1 MFQEYIFFEFLKKS
15 LQEKQVW
22 SSCLSIASNISW
34 ENWKERT
41 EDFQLLETKFD
52 RFASDF
58 IELSDNENIELE
70 RALRNAIALTS
81 KENVPFLRLVLPR
94 IMEAGKSQNKKNWCL
109 TKLPK
114 PTNIERCLHAC
125 LANSVLPDIRLFEE
139 LLIQAQEL
147 SQRKNLL
154 RNILFELARQ
164 RPDAK
169 RLMSCLGRRSV
180 LKTIDHELLRD
191 CLEQY
196 CKEADLKAN
205 IEIGDLQK
213 LSVNWQRSVLSQDGL
228 CSTLLSP
235 AAKKHISAHPF
246 EFRAS
251 PYSIAFAELKAEL
264 NQQKLN
270 ASFKLS
276 SFEKIVADQKIEA
289 AFERGFAWERLV
301 SNHVAVEKEKAQP
314 LRPNMLA
321 YEKISIAKAHL
332 YLLHLLSEQD
342 RFEKSKKGICVTSL
356 QKALE
361 TVPSGFQLALIRC
374 SRGALQGTIFEQVL
388 SNSKSQETGV
398 CRAFC
403 FGPFNENTNL
413 DSLIFCL
420 DRLKG
425 RERQRVYKKVLSSD
439 ITTVAL
445 FHRDEEFSAFFLKN
459 FRLGKIQRSYDSGDC
474 LRLHERAPKKA
485 ATFFEARF
493 DASVA
498 GRSRV
503 STQDLL
509 LRIVQYYPKTS
520 AFFFAKREI
529 SPALFAKLLTSWNF
543 GKASTKIKAEIL
555 SLHTKRGRPAL
566 AVAVSE
572 GRIDQAIVDDLAC
585 NATLE
590 KMIRERA
597 PHCLPQDNISLEEHL
612 MALVVNPSFISQRL
626 IDSSRSERVACLPKI
641 KEKLGYK
648 TRVFAALEL
657 AAHSDVKIF
666 PALLHLVDLI
676 KLPAKRR
683 SYGRRFD
690 HLYVNYELP
699 KKSGGTRQ
707 ISAPSP
713 LLKKVQR
720 GLLELLYSEDI
731 SKAAT
736 GFVPGLNIADNA
748 KLHVGK
754 AVVVNADIKSFF
766 PNTTYKQIFN
776 LSFKLAEGQLTPV
789 ARRLFC
795 EICCNEGHLA
805 TGAPTSPVVSNLILR
820 NFDASLLK
828 ISSKVGVNYS
838 RYADDITFSGDDAAV
853 WMLKPL
859 ATILS
864 QNGYELDDKKTNIFR
879 KGRRQSV
886 TGLVV
891 NQDVNIARPLKRK
904 LRAAIHRWSNGEE
917 ATWNGKPI
925 SDIALKGHVAF
936 LRMISPE
943 YGALMQ
949 EKLDS
954 CLEGEVTD
962 GGSDG

>member
-1 MFQEYIFFEFLKKS
+1 MFQEYVFFEFLKRS
-15 LQEKQVW
+15 LQDKQAW
-22 SSCLSIASNISW
+22 SSCLSIASNITW
-34 ENWKERT
+34 EEWRDRT
-41 EDFQLLETKFD
+41 DGFQFLESKFD

-58 IELSDNENIELE
+58 IGLADNESIEPG
-70 RALRNAIALTS
+70 RALRNAIALTP
-81 KENVPFLRLVLPR
+81 KENIPFLRLVLPR
-94 IMEAGKSQNKKNWCL
+94 ILEAGHGRGEKNWHL
-109 TKLPK
+109 ARLPK
-114 PTNIERCLHAC
+114 PTGIERLLHAC
-125 LANSVLPDIRLFEE
+125 LENSALPDVRFFEE
-139 LLIQAQEL
+139 LLMQAKEL
-147 SQRKNLL
+147 SQKKNLL
-154 RNILFELARQ
+154 RNIIFELARK
-164 RPDAK
+164 RFDAK
-169 RLMSCLGRRSV
+169 RLVSCLGRRSV
-180 LKTIDHELLRD
+180 LKKIEHELLCN

-196 CKEADLKAN
+196 CKEAPLKAN
-205 IEIGDLQK
+205 IEIGDLQR
-213 LSVNWQRSVLSQDGL
+213 LSACWQKSILSRDGL
-228 CSTLLSP
+228 LSTLLTP
-235 AAKKHISAHPF
+235 AARKQISAHPF
-246 EFRAS
+246 AFKES
-251 PYSIAFAELKAEL
+251 PSSIAFAELRTEL
-264 NQQKLN
+264 NQQRVD

-276 SFEKIVADQKIEA
+276 TFDRIVADRTIEG
-289 AFERGFAWERLV
+289 AFESGFAWERLV
-301 SNHVAVEKEKAQP
+301 SKHVEVEKEKARL

-321 YEKISIAKAHL
+321 SEKISVAKAHF

-342 RFEKSKKGICVTSL
+342 RFEKSKKGICLTSL
-356 QKALE
+356 QRALGC
-361 TVPSGFQLALIRC
+361 VSQGFQLALIRS
-374 SRGALQGTIFEQVL
+374 SRGALQVTIFEQVL
-388 SNSKSQETGV
+388 SYHKSEQIGV

-403 FGPFNENTNL
+403 FGSYDENTGL
-413 DSLIFCL
+413 DSLVFCL
-420 DRLKG
+420 DQLQG
-425 RERQRVYKKVLSSD
+425 RERQRAFKKVLSSD
-439 ITTVAL
+439 ATTIAL
-445 FHRDEEFSAFFLKN
+445 FHRYEEFSAFFLRHV
-459 FRLGKIQRSYDSGDC
+459 RLGKIQGSYDGGDC
-474 LRLHERAPKKA
+474 LRLHESFPKKA
-485 ATFFEARF
+485 AAFFEARF
-493 DASVA
+493 GASAA

-520 AFFFAKREI
+520 AVFFAKREI

-543 GKASTKIKAEIL
+543 SKASTKIKAEIL

-572 GRIDQAIVDDLAC
+572 GRIDQAVLDDLAC
-585 NATLE
+585 NATL
-590 KMIRERA
+590 KKIIRERA

-612 MALVVNPSFISQRL
+612 MALVANPSFISQRL

-748 KLHVGK
+748 KLHVGN

-776 LSFKLAEGQLTPV
+776 LSFKLVEGQLTPV

-904 LRAAIHRWSNGEE
+904 LRAAIHRRSNGEE